1 VTAPNPVHDL
11 LAVGAN
17 PAIDRYYCLDDLRLG
32 EINRVRS
39 VRAAPGGKANNL
51 ARAYRRFGGSPLTT
65 GIAAGETGRSILDG
79 LTSEG
84 IDHAYILADGESRQ
98 TVTIVGN
105 GTTTVLLEPGPLVSE
120 TTIACLEAKVAAL
133 ASIVPATVVSGS
145 LPPGAPAD
153 TVARLVAAVRRSP
166 DGLVAVD
173 TSGEALRLAALSGPH
188 VIKVNCDEYG
198 CAFGWPATNLTAVQA
213 HFDSLA
219 ARGLET
225 LCLTDGPRGALFLSA
240 DEAFA
245 VRTEADDPIA
255 TAGAG
260 DAFFAGLLFAL
271 RRGYRLRD
279 AARFASAAAAAA
291 LRRIGAG
298 FIELSDVEIAMRHT
312 RLHKADAFF
321 AEPLR

>member
-1 VTAPNPVHDL
+1 VTAQNPVHDL

-39 VRAAPGGKANNL
+39 VRTAAGGKANNL
-51 ARAYRRFGGSPLTT
+51 ARAYRRLGGSPLTT
-65 GIAAGETGRSILDG
+65 GIAAGESGRSILDG
-79 LTSEG
+79 LTAEG
-84 IDHAYILADGESRQ
+84 IDHDYVLAEGESRQ
-98 TVTIVGN
+98 TVTVVGD
-105 GTTTVLLEPGPLVSE
+105 GTTTVLLEPGPPISE
-120 TTIACLEAKVAAL
+120 TAIACLVARVAAR
-133 ASIVPATVVSGS
+133 ASTVLATVVSGS
-145 LPPGAPAD
+145 LPPGAPGD
-153 TVARLVAAVRRSP
+153 TVARLVAAARHSQ

-173 TSGEALRLAALSGPH
+173 ASGEALRLAALSGPH
-188 VIKVNCDEYG
+188 VIKVNRDEYE
-198 CAFGWPATNLTAVQA
+198 CAFGRLATNLTAIQA
-213 HFDSLA
+213 HFESLEA
-219 ARGLET
+219 GGLET

-271 RRGYRLRD
+271 QRGYRLRD

-312 RLHKADAFF
+312 RLHEADAFF
-321 AEPLR
+321 TEPLP